1 MAKTTR
7 QLLATNFREIG
18 ALERHV
24 RKTFLQI
31 GKCLGRVRDLCLKE
45 RASFQAEL
53 EKHGLGYRKSLYLIE
68 IYELSA
74 GRHFDRERLM
84 AIGWSKA
91 SIIMPLFGKGN
102 DEKVF
107 ALAEAN
113 TTVELR
119 RHVSGEA
126 PTEKLTT
133 IVFTLTDADRVYLD
147 EQLLRDGAKH
157 TRGRG
162 YVGRDAALM
171 KLARRGATKR
181 AAA

>member
-1 MAKTTR
+1 MAQTSR
-7 QLLATNFREIG
+7 QLLAANFREIG
-18 ALERHV
+18 TLERHV

-31 GKCLGRVRDLCLKE
+31 GKCLSRVRDLCAEE

-74 GRHFDRERLM
+74 ARNFDRKRLL

-91 SIIMPLFGKGN
+91 SIIMSLFGKGD

-113 TTVELR
+113 NQVELR
-119 RHVSGEA
+119 HHVSGDP

-133 IVFTLTDADRVYLD
+133 IVFTLSDADRAYLD
-147 EQLLRDGAKH
+147 QQLMRDGARR
-157 TRGRG
+157 TGGRG

-171 KLARRGATKR
+171 RLARRGATKR